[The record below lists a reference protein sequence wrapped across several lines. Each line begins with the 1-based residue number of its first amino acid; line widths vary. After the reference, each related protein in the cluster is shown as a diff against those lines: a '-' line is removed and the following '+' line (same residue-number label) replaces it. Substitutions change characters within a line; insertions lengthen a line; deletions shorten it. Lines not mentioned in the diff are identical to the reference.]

1 MAQIGFVPDD
11 IRPSDIDETPLKGEL
26 PRPYCQ
32 RMALEKAQATPC
44 EAHEVVLC
52 GDTTVSVGRRILG
65 KPESEAEARD
75 FLTLLSGRRHRVIT
89 ALAAKSTERLLT
101 RDVVSNVKFKVL
113 SKEEIDAYIAC
124 GDWRGKAGGY
134 GIQGPA
140 SAFIP
145 WFSGSYSAIVGL
157 PLAETYNVLTALGC
171 RTNWSTT

>member
-1 MAQIGFVPDD
+1 MDD
-11 IRPSDIDETPLKGEL
+11 SLLGAELEDDEATAVMEDPNDPAGTPE
-26 PRPYCQ
+26 
-32 RMALEKAQATPC
+32 E
-44 EAHEVVLC
+44 
-52 GDTTVSVGRRILG
+52 VSVG
-65 KPESEAEARD
+65 SEAEENAAEASSDDEAPQSPDAASEDAASEDSEEEAARWLAGD
-75 FLTLLSGRRHRVIT
+75 REARRPP
-89 ALAAKSTERLLT
+89 ELLT

-113 SKEEIDAYIAC
+113 SKEAIDAYIAC

-171 RTNWSTT
+171 RANWSTT